1 MKEKSENRGERTGQ
15 EKLEALTVFSQRIQA
30 RDKKETEREREEADH
45 KGEPNNKER
54 EERPKEREGW

>member
-1 MKEKSENRGERTGQ
+1 MQSGGEGTGQ

-30 RDKKETEREREEADH
+30 REKKETEREREEADH